1 MKVSEP
7 GLTTAEGTCVTTNVT
22 GTTAGLLTVFAT
34 EIVTVPVYVPAVSP
48 LLDTDTVIVSGE
60 VPLPTVAVSQ
70 ASEVA
75 TESVE
80 TRVASESVKATV
92 CGAGLAPLATA
103 ANNREPGEV
112 IALRAV
118 PPDSC
123 ALSERTR
130 SETKGCRPGIVAL
143 AAPVIP
149 PGKPPAVGKVVELA
163 LSAISVVID

>member
-1 MKVSEP
+1 MKVREA
-7 GLTTAEGTCVTTNVT
+7 GFTTAEGTCVTTNVT
-22 GTTAGLLTVFAT
+22 GMTAGLFTVFTT
-34 EIVTVPVYVPAVSP
+34 EIITEPVYVPAVSP
-48 LLDTDTVIVSGE
+48 LADTATVIVSGD

-80 TRVASESVKATV
+80 TWVASESVKATV

-112 IALRAV
+112 IALSAV

-123 ALSERTR
+123 ALSERAR
-130 SETKGCRPGIVAL
+130 SETNGCSPGIVVL

-149 PGKPPAVGKVVELA
+149 PGKPPAAGKVVELA
-163 LSAISVVID
+163 LKAISVVID